1 MRAAK
6 SYIILGAGVVGL
18 TTALELKQ
26 REPLAKIAILAREI
40 PGDAAPTY
48 ASPWAGANWVS
59 SATDNGPQEEWDR
72 ITCLMFKQL
81 SQNHTEYG
89 IKKMH
94 LKSIYND
101 DISKVNI
108 LSEHTGKVW
117 YDSLVGGIRHLEHR
131 QLPEG
136 AIFRFKISTF
146 VINVQKYLPWY
157 ETLPLGGLRAITDD
171 ISDIPKRFPSV
182 SAIFNCTGLGAFSLG
197 RVEDTNVYPA
207 KGQTYLVEAPLG
219 GISKISFRSEI
230 GEGIKKR
237 CCALVP
243 ESGKP
248 EDLRILK
255 QGVGLRRSR
264 KGGAQIEK
272 ERKNGTT
279 VIHNYGAGGA
289 GYQASWGIAK
299 AAVDLLFPTAML

>member
-1 MRAAK
+1 
-6 SYIILGAGVVGL
+6 
-18 TTALELKQ
+18 
-26 REPLAKIAILAREI
+26 
-40 PGDAAPTY
+40 
-48 ASPWAGANWVS
+48 
-59 SATDNGPQEEWDR
+59 
-72 ITCLMFKQL
+72 
-81 SQNHTEYG
+81 
-89 IKKMH
+89 
-94 LKSIYND
+94 

-117 YDSLVGGIRHLEHR
+117 YDGLVGGIRHLEHG

-136 AIFRFKISTF
+136 ARFGFEISTF
-146 VINVQKYLPWY
+146 VIYVQKYLPWLQAKLTMVGV
-157 ETLPLGGLRAITDD
+157 EIHRAIIDD
-171 ISDIPKRFPSV
+171 IADIPKRFPNV

-197 RVEDTNVYPA
+197 GVKDTNVYPA
-207 KGQTYLVEAPLG
+207 KGQIYLVEAPRG
-219 GISKISFRSEI
+219 GISKMSFRSGERLGSNSTHVFPRGRDGGVILGGCRFNGDWSENFDPEI

-243 ESGKP
+243 ELGKP

-255 QGVGLRRSR
+255 QGVGLRASR
-264 KGGAQIEK
+264 KGGARIEK

-289 GYQASWGIAK
+289 GYQASWGMAR